1 MIEVIPNWHPV
12 AVHFTIALLITATAL
27 FAAGTL
33 FRKAP
38 SGAALTT
45 AARWNLAIGIA
56 VTVATLA
63 TGWSAYNTVAHDAA
77 SHENMS
83 VHLRW
88 AVATALVF
96 LVAGGVAWLERRK
109 GAGAGIALLALLA
122 GGAGALAVTGWLG
135 GENVYRYGLGVMAL
149 PKSGDHV
156 HPGSGGQPHVHAHD
170 HDHTQTDG
178 PATPEA
184 AAGNAGTARAPDAAA
199 PHDHGH
205 GHDHDHDHGH
215 EPGLPQDQGPAAPAQ
230 GPATP
235 DAAAGKAGTAQAP
248 DAAAPHDHDHT
259 H

>member
-1 MIEVIPNWHPV
+1 MVMIEVIPNWHPV
-12 AVHFTIALLITATAL
+12 AVHFTVALLITASGL

-45 AARWNLAIGIA
+45 AARLNLAFGIV

-63 TGWSAYNTVAHDAA
+63 TGWSAYNSVAHDAA
-77 SHENMS
+77 SHGNMT

-109 GAGAGIALLALLA
+109 GAGASIVLLALLA
-122 GGAGALAVTGWLG
+122 GGSGALAVTGWLG

-156 HPGSGGQPHVHAHD
+156 HPGSGD
-170 HDHTQTDG
+170 HSRD
-178 PATPEA
+178 PA
-184 AAGNAGTARAPDAAA
+184 
-199 PHDHGH
+199 
-205 GHDHDHDHGH
+205 HDHGH
-215 EPGLPQDQGPAAPAQ
+215 EHVHEHVHNNAPAD
-230 GPATP
+230 AAAMP
-235 DAAAGKAGTAQAP
+235 DAAGGKVEPTPAP
-248 DAAAPHDHDHT
+248 DAASTPHEHAH
-259 H
+259 

>member
-12 AVHFTIALLITATAL
+12 AVHFTVALLITASVL

-33 FRKAP
+33 FRTAP
-38 SGAALTT
+38 LGDALTT

-77 SHENMS
+77 SHENMT

-88 AVATALVF
+88 AVATALIF
-96 LVAGGVAWLERRK
+96 LVAGGVAWSERRK
-109 GAGAGIALLALLA
+109 GAGAGIVLLALLA
-122 GGAGALAVTGWLG
+122 GGSGTLAVTGWLG

-156 HPGSGGQPHVHAHD
+156 HPGGGGPPHEHGRDHVHEHD
-170 HDHTQTDG
+170 H
-178 PATPEA
+178 
-184 AAGNAGTARAPDAAA
+184 APVN
-199 PHDHGH
+199 
-205 GHDHDHDHGH
+205 
-215 EPGLPQDQGPAAPAQ
+215 

-235 DAAAGKAGTAQAP
+235 DAAAGKSGMSPAPDAAAHDHAHGQEHGHEQGQGQVQVPAGGPATPEAAGKAGTAPAP
-248 DAAAPHDHDHT
+248 DAAAPHDHT